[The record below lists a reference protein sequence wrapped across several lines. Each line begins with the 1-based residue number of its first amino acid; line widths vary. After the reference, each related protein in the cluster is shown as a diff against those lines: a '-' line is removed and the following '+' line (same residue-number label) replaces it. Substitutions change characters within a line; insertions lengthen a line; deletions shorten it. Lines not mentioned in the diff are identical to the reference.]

1 MEHYILKRRYVALFL
16 GNRTTTSRFGIKDN
30 AEVTSRGVVYTL
42 RSVRE
47 ARVASSHTLRVYYIL
62 QSWVFLCLFIPI
74 GCGRPDYRT
83 DEC

>member
-1 MEHYILKRRYVALFL
+1 MVV
-16 GNRTTTSRFGIKDN
+16 NTN

-62 QSWVFLCLFIPI
+62 QTWVFLCLLSTLAVVGQNIEQADVSTHAF
-74 GCGRPDYRT
+74 YL
-83 DEC
+83 